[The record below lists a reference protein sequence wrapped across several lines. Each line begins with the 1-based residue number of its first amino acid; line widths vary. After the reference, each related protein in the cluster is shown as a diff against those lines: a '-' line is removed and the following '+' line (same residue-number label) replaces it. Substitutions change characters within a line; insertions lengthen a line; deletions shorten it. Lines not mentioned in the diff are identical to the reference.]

1 MREFKKGDIVITR
14 DGEEGIIKNVIY
26 TSDELSEVTLFGTRV
41 ISRTN
46 TKFSYYEV
54 EIDSKVYPFTGGLK
68 LIKEVV

>member
-26 TSDELSEVTLFGTRV
+26 TSDELSEVTLFETRV
-41 ISRTN
+41 ILRTN

-54 EIDSKVYPFTGGLK
+54 EIDGKVYPFTGGLK
-68 LIKEVV
+68 LMTEVL